1 MYIIHLYEYLRLHN
15 AVDRL
20 LDVGL
25 VDVGLG
31 QLLVPVGGQPDA
43 GQRALLGQ
51 HEVGVEH
58 AAAAVVLVVDGDKNS
73 CNVIR
78 NFVSFIDAVGDRIAG
93 TGDELSNKPMP
104 HNPCA
109 TGAMNAAQAKKN
121 WRQIVQSSDFNE
133 NWRDCLHFA
142 SF

>member
-1 MYIIHLYEYLRLHN
+1 MHTTITYVLNKAPITQLHMYIIHLYEYLRLHN

-73 CNVIR
+73 CNKEFCFFSR
-78 NFVSFIDAVGDRIAG
+78 
-93 TGDELSNKPMP
+93 
-104 HNPCA
+104 CC
-109 TGAMNAAQAKKN
+109 
-121 WRQIVQSSDFNE
+121 WRQNCRYRRRVI
-133 NWRDCLHFA
+133 
-142 SF
+142 

>member
-1 MYIIHLYEYLRLHN
+1 MYIIHLYEYLGLHN

-43 GQRALLGQ
+43 GQWALLGQ

-58 AAAAVVLVVDGDKNS
+58 AAAAVVLVVDGDKKNS
-73 CNVIR
+73 CNNV
-78 NFVSFIDAVGDRIAG
+78 FCFFYG
-93 TGDELSNKPMP
+93 
-104 HNPCA
+104 CF
-109 TGAMNAAQAKKN
+109 
-121 WRQIVQSSDFNE
+121 WRQN
-133 NWRDCLHFA
+133 
-142 SF
+142 